1 MTDFNPNDYFKDGDN
16 EFGQKRYSLLE
27 PGVYLL
33 IIIQSE
39 LKQTNAGDGSYLKMT
54 MQVCDGTVVKTCV
67 FPSFTISNPSQKA
80 EAVGRKQLAGLC
92 KALGL
97 ATPDLKNPKTF
108 EGHKILAEVY
118 IKKGKGDYQGMPNP
132 DTNQIS
138 AYQNKDTKIP
148 KKNAVE
154 SSIETGKSDKF
165 EDVDNIPF

>member
-27 PGVYLL
+27 PGIYLV
-33 IIIQSE
+33 IITQSE

-54 MQVCDGTVVKTCV
+54 MQVCDGTVKTCI
-67 FPSFTISNPSQKA
+67 FPTFNISNPNQQCV
-80 EAVGRKQLAGLC
+80 EIGRKQLAGLC

-138 AYQNKDTKIP
+138 AYQNKDAKAAEPVTEKSTGEFTD
-148 KKNAVE
+148 KDNA
-154 SSIETGKSDKF
+154 
-165 EDVDNIPF
+165 PF